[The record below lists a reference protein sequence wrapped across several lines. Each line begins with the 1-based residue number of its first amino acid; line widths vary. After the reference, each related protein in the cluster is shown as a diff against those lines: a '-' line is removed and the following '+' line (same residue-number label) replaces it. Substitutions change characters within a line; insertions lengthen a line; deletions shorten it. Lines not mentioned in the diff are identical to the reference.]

1 MGSAVKLLKDM
12 INQQMNDGD
21 IHDNYIAVVH
31 CIAHNLELAV
41 CDAKKDIGYLD
52 EFEKVLK
59 GIFQLYYYSPKH
71 RRELYDTATS
81 LDQELKHYG
90 GPKAVR
96 WVASQN
102 RTLKSLLDNYEITI
116 IHLEEITNATDNNAN
131 KSQNYVRQMKTE
143 QFRMFLHF
151 LIDWTNLLS
160 EVSLLFQ
167 SKRALVSEV
176 SKRVRELKEKVAY
189 MKVRRGETLRSF
201 IT

>member
-1 MGSAVKLLKDM
+1 MGGAVKLLKDM

-71 RRELYDTATS
+71 RRELYDIATS

-160 EVSLLFQ
+160 EVSLPFQ

-189 MKVRRGETLRSF
+189 IKVRRGETLRSF